1 MLHLPL
7 RAANLILEL
16 PAGVLEGI
24 VKGECQ
30 IGISLVCRRRPS
42 HIHLAA
48 VGKRETNVDLVKTA
62 FSVMP
67 TGPIQHDPARGYATP
82 TLFELRH
89 VRRNSISGVPAIP

>member
-7 RAANLILEL
+7 GAANLILEL

-30 IGISLVCRRRPS
+30 IGMPLVRRRRPS

-48 VGKRETNVDLVKTA
+48 VGKCETNVDLVQSA
-62 FSVMP
+62 LAVML
-67 TGPIQHDPARGYATP
+67 TGSFQHDP
-82 TLFELRH
+82 
-89 VRRNSISGVPAIP
+89 ISGVPAIP